1 MSVFK
6 QKPAKSKLEQ
16 VMQIA
21 LLVLLIPT
29 LNTYAQEAVV
39 ASGGD
44 ASGTGGS
51 ISYSVGQV
59 TYTTNTGTGGSV
71 MAGVEQPYE
80 ISVPTALENTEDIL
94 LELSAYPNPTTDVL
108 TLRTGERDI
117 ENISYRL
124 FDMNGKLIKAGK
136 LTGSETPVN
145 MQSLAPSVYFIKVI
159 QNDKEIKTFKI
170 IKK

>member
-1 MSVFK
+1 
-6 QKPAKSKLEQ
+6 
-16 VMQIA
+16 
-21 LLVLLIPT
+21 
-29 LNTYAQEAVV
+29 
-39 ASGGD
+39 
-44 ASGTGGS
+44 
-51 ISYSVGQV
+51 
-59 TYTTNTGTGGSV
+59 
-71 MAGVEQPYE
+71 MAGVQQPYE

-136 LTGSETPVN
+136 LTGPETPVN

>member
-1 MSVFK
+1 MKNQILK
-6 QKPAKSKLEQ
+6 QFRLIRIGMLVIFSLLFT
-16 VMQIA
+16 VM
-21 LLVLLIPT
+21 
-29 LNTYAQEAVV
+29 NSNAQEAVV
-39 ASGGD
+39 TSGGD
-44 ASGTGGS
+44 ASGTGGNV
-51 ISYSVGQV
+51 SYTIGQV
-59 TYTTNTGTGGSV
+59 VYTTASGTGGSV
-71 MAGVEQPYE
+71 MAGVQQPYE
-80 ISVPTALENTEDIL
+80 ISVPTALENTGDIL
-94 LELSAYPNPTTDVL
+94 LEFSAYPNPTTDVL

-136 LTGSETPVN
+136 LTGPETPVN

>member
-1 MSVFK
+1 MK
-6 QKPAKSKLEQ
+6 NQLLKPFRVIRIGTFVISSLLFT
-16 VMQIA
+16 VM
-21 LLVLLIPT
+21 
-29 LNTYAQEAVV
+29 NSSAQEAVV

-51 ISYSVGQV
+51 VSYSVGQV
-59 TYTTNTGTGGSV
+59 VYTTNTGTGGSV
-71 MAGVEQPYE
+71 MAGVQQPYE

-94 LELSAYPNPTTDVL
+94 LEFSAYPNPTTDVL

-124 FDMNGKLIKAGK
+124 FDMNGKLIKAGR
-136 LTGSETPVN
+136 LTGPETPVN